1 MKQLVFLLEEE
12 SMKALLDI
20 LLPQILPPE
29 IEFLCIPH
37 EGKQDLEKS
46 IPRKLRAWQTPDTT
60 FIIVRDKDGAD
71 CIEIKKRLVSL
82 CQQAGR
88 SDSLVRIA
96 CHELESWFL
105 GDLAAVEKAFNI
117 KLAGQQ
123 KNRKYKEPDKL
134 SNASEELEKLVK
146 GYRKVSGAKKIAAHM
161 TIQQNY
167 SHSFNCFISGVS
179 NLIKQQT
186 DTNEIIE
193 QLPLY

>member
-20 LLPQILPPE
+20 LLPKVLPQG
-29 IEFLCIPH
+29 INFLCIPH

-46 IPRKLRAWQTPDTT
+46 IPRKLRAWQTPDTA
-60 FIIVRDKDGAD
+60 FIIVRDKDSAD
-71 CIEIKKRLVSL
+71 CFELKKRLVNI

-117 KLAGQQ
+117 KKLAEQQ
-123 KNRKYKEPDKL
+123 RNRKYKEPDRL
-134 SNASEELEKLVK
+134 ANASEELEKLVK
-146 GYRKVSGAKKIAAHM
+146 GYRKVSGAKKIAAYM
-161 TIQQNY
+161 TIGQNY
-167 SHSFNCFISGVS
+167 SHSFNCFINGV
-179 NLIKQQT
+179 NGLIK
-186 DTNEIIE
+186 
-193 QLPLY
+193 PG

>member
-20 LLPQILPPE
+20 LLPQILPQGVN
-29 IEFLCIPH
+29 FLCIPH

-46 IPRKLRAWQTPDTT
+46 IPRKLRAWQTPDTA
-60 FIIVRDKDGAD
+60 FVIVRDKDSAD
-71 CIEIKKRLVSL
+71 CIEIKRRLVNL
-82 CQQAGR
+82 CTQAGR

-117 KLAGQQ
+117 KKLAEQQ
-123 KNRKYKEPDKL
+123 RNRKYKEPDKL
-134 SNASEELEKLVK
+134 SNASEELGKLVK
-146 GYRKVSGAKKIAAHM
+146 GYRKVSGAKNIAAYM
-161 TIQQNY
+161 TIDQNH

-179 NLIKQQT
+179 NLI
-186 DTNEIIE
+186 E
-193 QLPLY
+193 LG